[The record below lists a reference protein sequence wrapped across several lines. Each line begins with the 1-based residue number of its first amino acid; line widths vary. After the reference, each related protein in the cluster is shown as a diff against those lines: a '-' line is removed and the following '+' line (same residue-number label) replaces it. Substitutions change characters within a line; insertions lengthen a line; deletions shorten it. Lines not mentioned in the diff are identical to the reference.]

1 MARVGVH
8 EDPAYARD
16 TALRRIRLTRGW
28 MIAAAA
34 GLTAGLAAVASA
46 LLPGKSLG
54 AKSRSGGATAL
65 HTSAARP
72 GLSPALPPPAAA
84 SQLGIGSASQQ
95 GVSPPASAPQPAP
108 QAAPQSA
115 APQPAAPQPAAPQPA
130 PEQAA
135 PAPSGGGGGVVSGG
149 S

>member
-72 GLSPALPPPAAA
+72 GLSPEQRLTLASLMALRQVDAALLVRVPAGRRRPRRAGRPPR
-84 SQLGIGSASQQ
+84 
-95 GVSPPASAPQPAP
+95 SPG
-108 QAAPQSA
+108 
-115 APQPAAPQPAAPQPA
+115 
-130 PEQAA
+130 E
-135 PAPSGGGGGVVSGG
+135 GRGR
-149 S
+149 